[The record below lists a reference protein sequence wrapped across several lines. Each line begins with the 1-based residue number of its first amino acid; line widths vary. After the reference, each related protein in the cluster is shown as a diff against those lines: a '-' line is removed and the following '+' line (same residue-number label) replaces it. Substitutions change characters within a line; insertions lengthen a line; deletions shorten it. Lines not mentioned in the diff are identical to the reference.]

1 MLVLS
6 RWRGGGGTGGSQSS
20 ASCSLFS
27 NCPYFFVPFSAD
39 SHPLLRFS
47 HYDVNDGIFTPYC
60 NRECFGLVQKKNSVV
75 NQTTLHSPPSLLKR
89 HSFDTSL
96 HSVFNCELQS
106 YGASSQEDLPWMD
119 FSPSYWK
126 YWDRSKWSLISDTV
140 NRCVHVSCYVI
151 HVLWCKRLG
160 KVFIFTG
167 SNPVF
172 FIPNTNFHLFNLV
185 FSHIKFCFKLW
196 RMLNGGQEMLCS
208 FHWLD
213 VSSNK

>member
-1 MLVLS
+1 MHFNEQKQTLLTVIKYYFLFCQGIVNAVVQSLVAGMHS
-6 RWRGGGGTGGSQSS
+6 DIKCTVINFYVGFKQVKGGRGTGGSQSS

-27 NCPYFFVPFSAD
+27 NCPYFFVSFSAD

-89 HSFDTSL
+89 HSFDTSF

-119 FSPSYWK
+119 FSPSY
-126 YWDRSKWSLISDTV
+126 
-140 NRCVHVSCYVI
+140 
-151 HVLWCKRLG
+151 
-160 KVFIFTG
+160 
-167 SNPVF
+167 
-172 FIPNTNFHLFNLV
+172 
-185 FSHIKFCFKLW
+185 
-196 RMLNGGQEMLCS
+196 
-208 FHWLD
+208 
-213 VSSNK
+213 